1 MRSNA
6 GIAWPIGTESKND
19 FIQDLTKNII
29 NSLDRFDIK
38 ATVIDTKSNEDEKAI
53 KIKLLNAN
61 GDKKVFFV
69 FDELHTDGYAIQVLH
84 YKINVFVYN
93 KTGELLKYKV
103 FEAHQKLGGTVA
115 FGAGPYKKYM
125 PQAISK
131 LFEDVFNEKEILEAI
146 NSK

>member
-61 GDKKVFFV
+61 GDKKYFLFLMNCILMVM
-69 FDELHTDGYAIQVLH
+69 Q
-84 YKINVFVYN
+84 YKFCIT
-93 KTGELLKYKV
+93 K
-103 FEAHQKLGGTVA
+103 
-115 FGAGPYKKYM
+115 
-125 PQAISK
+125 
-131 LFEDVFNEKEILEAI
+131 
-146 NSK
+146 